1 MKFTKMQGAGND
13 YIYVNCFEEKVPDP
27 ESTAVKVSDRH
38 FGIGSDGLV
47 LIEPSDKADFKM
59 DIYNADG
66 SRAKMCGNATRCV
79 AKYVCDRG
87 LTNKDEISLETLSG
101 IKYIKVFKGDDGKVK
116 SARVDM
122 GAPVLSGREIPTL
135 FDGDKVVGE
144 TLHLGGEL
152 GDKIVTCVSMG
163 NPHCITYVDDV
174 KTLDLAKIG
183 PVFEN
188 NEMFPDRVNT
198 EFIHIISETEF
209 DMRVWERGSG
219 ETLACGTG
227 ACASAVASV
236 LNGYC
241 LRNTDIKVNL
251 IGGRLYINWT
261 NDGNVLMTGPVYRL
275 MGRDYDGAVMGGGFI
290 GFMLGTT
297 ANAMA
302 VMRAL
307 ARRYGA
313 APRAFLVAPL
323 VGAFFIDFNNALI
336 ITGFLNFWPH

>member
-1 MKFTKMQGAGND
+1 
-13 YIYVNCFEEKVPDP
+13 
-27 ESTAVKVSDRH
+27 
-38 FGIGSDGLV
+38 
-47 LIEPSDKADFKM
+47 
-59 DIYNADG
+59 
-66 SRAKMCGNATRCV
+66 MCGNATRCV

-174 KTLDLAKIG
+174 KTLDLTKIG

-251 IGGRLYINWT
+251 IGGTLYINWT
-261 NDGNVLMTGPVYRL
+261 NDGNVLMTGP
-275 MGRDYDGAVMGGGFI
+275 
-290 GFMLGTT
+290 
-297 ANAMA
+297 
-302 VMRAL
+302 
-307 ARRYGA
+307 A
-313 APRAFLVAPL
+313 AEVCT
-323 VGAFFIDFNNALI
+323 GEIDV
-336 ITGFLNFWPH
+336 